1 MKRVKKMILVAL
13 VFVLVGVGVLSY
25 PAVSDIAYSFNAQ
38 KVIDAYRQSIAQKY
52 EQEREGAGTDMPGN
66 QGSEGTLEWLYQE
79 MVAYNENLYVTG
91 QQDLVDPFSYQ
102 QIDFDL
108 TQFGFDENM
117 IGYLTIPAIDVNL
130 PVYLGA
136 NTDNLAKG
144 AVHLTQ
150 TSLPVGGENTNSV
163 IAAHRGFVSAK
174 MFRDIHKLQLDD
186 TVTFSNFRETLSY
199 TVDEIKII
207 SPTDINE
214 VLIQPG
220 RDLLTLIT
228 CNPYGHNYERYVVYA
243 ERVA

>member
-1 MKRVKKMILVAL
+1 MKRVRKIVFLAL
-13 VFVLVGVGVLSY
+13 IFVLIGVGILSY
-25 PAVSDIAYSFNAQ
+25 PAVSDISYSVNAQ
-38 KVIDAYRQSIAQKY
+38 KIIDEYRQSIADKY
-52 EQEREGAGTDMPGN
+52 AQEREGLEGVAGTGEPNG
-66 QGSEGTLEWLYQE
+66 EGTLEWLYQE
-79 MVAYNENLYVTG
+79 MMAYNENLYATG

-117 IGYLTIPAIDVNL
+117 IGYLTIPDISVNL

-174 MFRDIHKLQLDD
+174 NVPGHPQAAGGRHRHLQQLQGDAD
-186 TVTFSNFRETLSY
+186 LYRRRNQ
-199 TVDEIKII
+199 
-207 SPTDINE
+207 NH
-214 VLIQPG
+214 QPH
-220 RDLLTLIT
+220 R
-228 CNPYGHNYERYVVYA
+228 HQ
-243 ERVA
+243 